1 MTTAASDAFLNE
13 RRAFLSTLEDVG
25 PDAPTLIDGWTA
37 ADMAA
42 HIAGGEL
49 AAGVPVFLARLL
61 VRRGI
66 DVTFLQRAGLKQ
78 QDRLAARGW
87 SWALDRLRRDPPAL
101 VHRSPVA
108 PVSLLEV
115 WVHHEDVRRA
125 NGRGPDPARNY
136 PELQDCLAVLK
147 RYQRKTLGSRSVSLE
162 GPVGEAVL
170 WMAGRSRVARVAVD
184 ADVAGIAEQL
194 RL

>member
-1 MTTAASDAFLNE
+1 MTSAAGDAFLTE

-25 PDAPTLIDGWTA
+25 PDASTLIEGWTA
-37 ADMAA
+37 KDMAA

-49 AAGVPVFLARLL
+49 ALGVPVFLARLL
-61 VRRGI
+61 VRRGV

-78 QDRLAARGW
+78 QARLTARGW

-101 VHRSPVA
+101 VHRSAVA

-136 PELQDCLAVLK
+136 PELQECLAVLK
-147 RYQRKTLGSRSVSLE
+147 RYQRKRLGSRSVTLE

-170 WMAGRSRVARVAVD
+170 WMAGRSRVARVEVD
-184 ADVAGIAEQL
+184 ADTAGIAEQL